1 MEEKITFSL
10 GEAEYRFAQLV
21 WNNEPIQSGELVA
34 LCNEH
39 FGWKKSTSYTVL
51 KNLINKGLM
60 QNENTIVTS
69 VIPQEQVRKHDSR
82 QIVNNRFDGSLPQ
95 FLTAFMGDRKIS
107 KAEAEDLKK
116 LIDSYKEG

>member
-1 MEEKITFSL
+1 MEHETTFSL

-21 WNNEPIQSGELVA
+21 WDNEPIQSGELVA
-34 LCNEH
+34 LCSKH

-51 KNLINKGLM
+51 KNLITKGIM
-60 QNENTIVTS
+60 QNENTIVS
-69 VIPQEQVRKHDSR
+69 AVVPQEQVRKYDSR

-95 FLTAFMGDRKIS
+95 FLTAFMGERKIS